1 MILAI
6 KGHSQF
12 WEWPSLAT
20 ITQPIYSVNSL
31 LITHS
36 RQNKWMIMSATGM
49 TIILIVLV
57 VMAFFVILYMCI
69 NCYRGFTHELESKK
83 PPSQRRIKPR
93 NRQTSCS
100 SSEQMQKP
108 ASLLQ
113 VLWLWHMKTYPSFEW
128 VWISCVLRI
137 WKMLTVTNN
146 VLKNSPSWWTHKIRY
161 HTTYRNELLCQLF
174 WALR

>member
-1 MILAI
+1 
-6 KGHSQF
+6 
-12 WEWPSLAT
+12 
-20 ITQPIYSVNSL
+20 
-31 LITHS
+31 
-36 RQNKWMIMSATGM
+36 MSATGM

-93 NRQTSCS
+93 NRQTSS

-113 VLWLWHMKTYPSFEW
+113 VLWLWHMQILYPSFEW

-137 WKMLTVTNN
+137 
-146 VLKNSPSWWTHKIRY
+146 LKNACSHEQRTQEL
-161 HTTYRNELLCQLF
+161 TTVGPMCQVLCLIHNVSTVLQCTKPKSAIWHFLLDVF
-174 WALR
+174 W

>member
-1 MILAI
+1 MILVNE
-6 KGHSQF
+6 GHSQF
-12 WEWPSLAT
+12 GEWPSLAT
-20 ITQPIYSVNSL
+20 ITQPSYSVNSL

-36 RQNKWMIMSATGM
+36 RQNKWITMSATGM

-93 NRQTSCS
+93 NRQTSS

-113 VLWLWHMKTYPSFEW
+113 VLWLWYMQTYIPKFWMSVNF
-128 VWISCVLRI
+128 LR
-137 WKMLTVTNN
+137 TTH
-146 VLKNSPSWWTHKIRY
+146 LKNAYSHEQRTQELTNVSSPMFETQAS
-161 HTTYRNELLCQLF
+161 QQ
-174 WALR
+174 